1 MASPLGKRQA
11 NAFGTGA
18 AHLGPALRT
27 NAFKK
32 PKALARSWWEGPEET
47 FAARAAAERPRLTNI
62 ESAPALDKYGGE
74 W

>member
-27 NAFKK
+27 NAYKK
-32 PKALARSWWEGPEET
+32 PKATKSWWEGLAEDE
-47 FAARAAAERPRLTNI
+47 FAERAAAERPRLMRV
-62 ESAPALDKYGGE
+62 ESPPVADKWGCE
-74 W
+74 

>member
-32 PKALARSWWEGPEET
+32 PKALARSWWEGPDET
-47 FAARAAAERPRLTNI
+47 FAERAAAERARLANVD
-62 ESAPALDKYGGE
+62 SAPKIDNYGSE